1 MKKERGFSLVES
13 LMVIAI
19 MSIVIGI
26 FVFIN
31 NTAKSQAVLDKAQT
45 SLVSALQEARNRS
58 ASGFCNGDDGCE
70 YRYGVRVEDNK
81 VILFEDGGDENLGI
95 IPLQGVSVDP
105 FDPIIFNRLTGA
117 TEGGVINLNGGE
129 RTITITKDGN
139 INY

>member
-31 NTAKSQAVLDKAQT
+31 NTAKSQALLDKAQT
-45 SLVSALQEARNRS
+45 SLVSALQEARNKS
-58 ASGFCNGDDGCE
+58 VSGYNTAD
-70 YRYGVRVEDNK
+70 RYGVQVESDK
-81 VILFEDGGDENLGI
+81 IVTLFVDKEGNYTPGI
-95 IPLQGVSVDP
+95 EIQLPMGVSVDP